1 MRKIFSLFFVCLLAL
16 PVWAQ
21 QQTLRIVNCDLR
33 GETSEERAGNY
44 ARLDAIAMEAGAD
57 VLFLQSVAD
66 TAVYDLCR
74 EAGRACRG
82 IGFSCRRSRKR
93 ELA

>member
-33 GETSEERAGNY
+33 GETGEERAGNY
-44 ARLDAIAMEAGAD
+44 ARLDAIAVEAGA
-57 VLFLQSVAD
+57 
-66 TAVYDLCR
+66 
-74 EAGRACRG
+74 G
-82 IGFSCRRSRKR
+82 SRLR
-93 ELA
+93 PGPPT